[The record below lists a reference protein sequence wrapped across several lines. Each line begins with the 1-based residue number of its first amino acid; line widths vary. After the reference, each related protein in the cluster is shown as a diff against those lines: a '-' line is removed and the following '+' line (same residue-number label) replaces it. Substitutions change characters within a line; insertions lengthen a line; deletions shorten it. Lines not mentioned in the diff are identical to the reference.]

1 MRAIIQHGDTS
12 DGRRSKIY
20 SYRRKGIGP
29 RNTAK
34 QPASADV
41 HRGLSASSLCV
52 EGGGRTAPAG
62 LRTMVVPARDAA
74 ATNRYVSMKG
84 FTNGRY

>member
-20 SYRRKGIGP
+20 SYRRKGISP

-52 EGGGRTAPAG
+52 EGGGEDGAG
-62 LRTMVVPARDAA
+62 WTSHYGG
-74 ATNRYVSMKG
+74 TG
-84 FTNGRY
+84 